1 MRRRPPPRALPPDDI
16 LAPRA
21 KAPTPQLVAEPGLL
35 VEALGGEFAGRVV
48 RCTDREVVLAD
59 RRGRERRFTRSPAS
73 FLVDDRVV
81 TLVPPARPAAAPPTP
96 AVTASGSLA
105 PADTRARVA
114 RASRILVEGVHDAAL
129 LETVWGD
136 DLRAEGI
143 VVEPLHGIDDLEAVV
158 RAFAPGPTRRLGVLV
173 DHLVAGSKEA
183 RVAARI
189 DHDDVLITGH
199 PFVDVW
205 AAVRPEVVGID
216 AWPDVPRGE
225 DWKTGTATRL
235 GYADPT
241 DLWRHIARSVRGWRD
256 LDRALIGAVE
266 RLIDHVTVP
275 GAH

>member
-1 MRRRPPPRALPPDDI
+1 VRRRRPPDLPADDI
-16 LAPRA
+16 LATRA
-21 KAPTPQLVAEPGLL
+21 KAPTPTVVAEPGLL
-35 VEALGGEFAGRVV
+35 VEALGGDFAGRVV
-48 RCTDREVVLAD
+48 RCTAREVVLAD
-59 RRGRERRFTRSPAS
+59 RRGRERRFTLSPAS
-73 FLVDDRVV
+73 FLVEERVV
-81 TLVPPARPAAAPPTP
+81 TLAPPKRTTAP
-96 AVTASGSLA
+96 SGPTVTASGSIA
-105 PADTRARVA
+105 PVDTRAQVA

-158 RAFAPGPTRRLGVLV
+158 RGFGPGPTRRLGVLV
-173 DHLVAGSKEA
+173 DHLVDGSKEA

-189 DHDDVLITGH
+189 DHPDVLITGH

-205 AAVRPEVVGID
+205 AAVRPEVVGIT

-225 DWKTGTATRL
+225 DWKTGTAQRL
-235 GYADPT
+235 GYGDPT

-275 GAH
+275 GSA